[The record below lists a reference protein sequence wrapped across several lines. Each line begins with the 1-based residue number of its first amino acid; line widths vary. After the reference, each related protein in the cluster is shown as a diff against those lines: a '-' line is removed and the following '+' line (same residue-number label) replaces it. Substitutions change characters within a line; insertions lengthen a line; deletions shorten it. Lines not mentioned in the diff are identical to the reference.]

1 VNPER
6 WRKIGE
12 LFETAVSVAPTE
24 REDWLR
30 RVCDGDDDLHADLA
44 GLLAQ
49 DDRAEQD
56 AFLSK
61 PHETEELLEQT
72 PEWPSQ
78 NAQNVRTPTDR
89 ERPGITP
96 DDVSEGF
103 LPKAAIAAGDGDW
116 LADETRALVRTR
128 LREIT
133 VIYGLIFGMFVILR
147 PFLLGLA
154 TASISTPFWGA
165 IVLLGGLAL
174 YLSSRHPI
182 SLARLSLL
190 ELVMVI
196 ALASFVT
203 YYQTTLFI
211 ERSLVNDAVRAQSI
225 MKNFVLLTS
234 ILILT
239 YGIYVPKSWRRAAL
253 VSAVLA
259 LIPLASILGTYQWY
273 PRDLQWVFESRPDG
287 VVPLRL
293 FGADAVFLLTLA
305 VISAFGA
312 HTISGLRQQVVEARQ
327 LGQYRLGRRIG
338 SGGMGDVYLAEH
350 QLLKRPC
357 AVKLIRSGELLKA
370 GTIKRFERE
379 VRINATLSH
388 PNIVE
393 IFDYGRT
400 EDGVYY
406 YVMEYLPGLSLA
418 ELVARH
424 GPLPPERAVYLL
436 RQVCLALHEAH
447 EAGVI
452 HRDIKP
458 SNIFAAR
465 RGGRDDVAKLLD
477 FGLVQPASTNL
488 SAVPSRLGQIVGT
501 PLYISPEQ
509 ALGER
514 TLEARS
520 DIYSLGAVAYFLL
533 TGRPPFDE
541 GSAVAALIAHARDQA
556 VPPSHFRD
564 GVPDDLERVVMRCL
578 AKAPSERYPDAESL
592 ERALAECACA
602 GKWDKY
608 QANRWWREN
617 GQMADRSQ
625 KNIRDPHPQVGVDQD

>member
-1 VNPER
+1 VSPER
-6 WRKIGE
+6 WHKIGE
-12 LFETAVSVAPTE
+12 LFETAVSVSPSE
-24 REDWLR
+24 REEWLR
-30 RVCDGDDDLHADLA
+30 RACDGDDELHAAVAD
-44 GLLAQ
+44 LLAQ
-49 DDRAEQD
+49 DDRAEED
-56 AFLSK
+56 AFLST
-61 PHETEELLEQT
+61 PPQGAELLERT
-72 PEWPSQ
+72 PDWPSY
-78 NAQNVRTPTDR
+78 NGPTHTDR
-89 ERPGITP
+89 SSKHEHGEISPG
-96 DDVSEGF
+96 DESEGF
-103 LPKAAIAAGDGDW
+103 LPKAAIAAGGGDW

-147 PFLLGLA
+147 PFLLGLP

-165 IVLLGGLAL
+165 IALLGGLAF
-174 YLSSRHPI
+174 YLSRRHHI
-182 SLARLSLL
+182 SLARLGFL
-190 ELVMVI
+190 ELAMVI
-196 ALASFVT
+196 ALAGFVT
-203 YYQTTLFI
+203 YYQTSLFI
-211 ERSLVNDAVRAQSI
+211 ERSLQNDSVRAQSI

-253 VSAVLA
+253 VSTVFA
-259 LIPLASILGTYQWY
+259 LIPLASILGSYLWS
-273 PRDLQWVFESRPDG
+273 PRDLHWVFETRDDG
-287 VVPLRL
+287 LIPMRL
-293 FGADAVFLLTLA
+293 FGVDAVFLLTLA
-305 VISAFGA
+305 AISAFGA
-312 HTISGLRQQVVEARQ
+312 HTISRLRQQVVEARQ

-357 AVKLIRSGELLKA
+357 AVKLIRPGELLKA

-424 GPLPPERAVYLL
+424 GPLPSERAVYLL

-488 SAVPSRLGQIVGT
+488 SANPSRVGQIVGT

-509 ALGER
+509 AMGER
-514 TLEARS
+514 TLDARS

-541 GSAVAALIAHARDQA
+541 GSAIAALIAHARDQA
-556 VPPSHFRD
+556 ASPSRFRE
-564 GVPDDLERVVMRCL
+564 GLPEDLERIVMRCL
-578 AKAPSERYPDAESL
+578 AKDPAERYPDAESL
-592 ERALAECACA
+592 ELALGECACA
-602 GKWDKY
+602 AKWDKY
-608 QANRWWREN
+608 QANRWWREK
-617 GQMADRSQ
+617 GQAS
-625 KNIRDPHPQVGVDQD
+625 

>member
-1 VNPER
+1 MSPER

-12 LFETAVSVAPTE
+12 LFDTAVGVAPAE

-30 RVCDGDDDLHADLA
+30 RACDGDDDLRADVA

-49 DDRAEQD
+49 DDQAEQD
-56 AFLSK
+56 AFLST

-72 PEWPSQ
+72 PDWAPY
-78 NAQNVRTPTDR
+78 NGPTYTDR
-89 ERPGITP
+89 STERAHRATASH
-96 DDVSEGF
+96 DESQGF
-103 LPKAAIAAGDGDW
+103 LPKAAIAAGGGDW
-116 LADETRALVRTR
+116 MADETRALVRTR

-133 VIYGLIFGMFVILR
+133 VFYGLIFGMFVILR
-147 PFLLGLA
+147 PFLLGLP

-165 IVLLGGLAL
+165 IALLGAL
-174 YLSSRHPI
+174 TFYLSSRHSI
-182 SLARLSLL
+182 SLARLGFL

-196 ALASFVT
+196 ALASFTT
-203 YYQTTLFI
+203 YYQTSLFL
-211 ERSLVNDAVRAQSI
+211 ERSLEGDSVRAQSI

-253 VSAVLA
+253 VSAVFA
-259 LIPLASILGTYQWY
+259 LIPLASILGAYRWY
-273 PRDLQWVFESRPDG
+273 PRDLQWVFESRDDG
-287 VVPLRL
+287 LVPMRL
-293 FGADAVFLLTLA
+293 FGVDAVFLLTLA
-305 VISAFGA
+305 AISAFGA
-312 HTISGLRQQVVEARQ
+312 HTISRLRQQVVEARQ

-357 AVKLIRSGELLKA
+357 ALKLIRPGELLKA

-488 SAVPSRLGQIVGT
+488 SADPSRVGQIVGT

-509 ALGER
+509 ATGER
-514 TLEARS
+514 TLDARS

-541 GSAVAALIAHARDQA
+541 GSAIAALIAHARDQA
-556 VPPSHFRD
+556 APPSTFRD
-564 GVPDDLERVVMRCL
+564 GLPADLERVVMRCL
-578 AKAPSERYPDAESL
+578 AKAPADRYPDAENL
-592 ERALAECACA
+592 ELALAECACA

-608 QANRWWREN
+608 HASRWWRDKE
-617 GQMADRSQ
+617 
-625 KNIRDPHPQVGVDQD
+625 QVRTKEYS

>member
-1 VNPER
+1 VSPER

-12 LFETAVSVAPTE
+12 LFDTAVSVSPSE
-24 REDWLR
+24 RDEWLKR
-30 RVCDGDDDLHADLA
+30 ECEGDDDLRADVA

-61 PHETEELLEQT
+61 PHETEEHFDEQT
-72 PEWPSQ
+72 PDWPSY
-78 NAQNVRTPTDR
+78 NGPTHTDR
-89 ERPGITP
+89 FSDREHRESAWH
-96 DDVSEGF
+96 DESEGF
-103 LPKAAIAAGDGDW
+103 LPKAAIAGGGDDW
-116 LADETRALVRTR
+116 LADETRAVVRTR
-128 LREIT
+128 LRELT
-133 VIYGLIFGMFVILR
+133 VIYSLIFGMFVILR
-147 PFLLGLA
+147 PFLLGLP

-165 IVLLGGLAL
+165 IALLAGLAVLL
-174 YLSSRHPI
+174 SSGHPI
-182 SLARLSLL
+182 SLARLGFL

-196 ALASFVT
+196 ALASFTT
-203 YYQTTLFI
+203 YYQTSLFI
-211 ERSLVNDAVRAQSI
+211 DRSLEGDSVRAQSI

-259 LIPLASILGTYQWY
+259 LIPLASILGSYIGY
-273 PRDLQWVFESRPDG
+273 PRNLQWIFESRDDG
-287 VVPLRL
+287 LIPMRL
-293 FGADAVFLLTLA
+293 FGVDAVFLLTLA
-305 VISAFGA
+305 AISAFGA
-312 HTISGLRQQVVEARQ
+312 HTISRLRQQVVEARQ

-357 AVKLIRSGELLKA
+357 ALKLIRPGELLKA

-379 VRINATLSH
+379 VRINAKLSH

-477 FGLVQPASTNL
+477 FGLVQPASTNP
-488 SAVPSRLGQIVGT
+488 SADPSRVGQIVGT

-509 ALGER
+509 AMSER
-514 TLEARS
+514 TLDARS

-533 TGRPPFDE
+533 TGRPPFNE
-541 GSAVAALIAHARDQA
+541 ESAVAALIAHARDQA
-556 VPPSHFRD
+556 APPSRFHE
-564 GVPDDLERVVMRCL
+564 GLPEDLERIVMRCL
-578 AKAPSERYPDAESL
+578 AKAPAERYSDAESL
-592 ERALAECACA
+592 ELALAECSCA

-608 QANRWWREN
+608 QANRWWRDKE
-617 GQMADRSQ
+617 
-625 KNIRDPHPQVGVDQD
+625 QVRTIEYSSAR

>member
-1 VNPER
+1 M
-6 WRKIGE
+6 
-12 LFETAVSVAPTE
+12 
-24 REDWLR
+24 
-30 RVCDGDDDLHADLA
+30 
-44 GLLAQ
+44 
-49 DDRAEQD
+49 
-56 AFLSK
+56 
-61 PHETEELLEQT
+61 
-72 PEWPSQ
+72 
-78 NAQNVRTPTDR
+78 
-89 ERPGITP
+89 
-96 DDVSEGF
+96 
-103 LPKAAIAAGDGDW
+103 
-116 LADETRALVRTR
+116 RTR
-128 LREIT
+128 LREMT
-133 VIYGLIFGMFVILR
+133 VIYGLIFGMFVILQAISAGTAD
-147 PFLLGLA
+147 GLD
-154 TASISTPFWGA
+154 
-165 IVLLGGLAL
+165 L
-174 YLSSRHPI
+174 
-182 SLARLSLL
+182 
-190 ELVMVI
+190 
-196 ALASFVT
+196 
-203 YYQTTLFI
+203 
-211 ERSLVNDAVRAQSI
+211 D
-225 MKNFVLLTS
+225 
-234 ILILT
+234 
-239 YGIYVPKSWRRAAL
+239 
-253 VSAVLA
+253 
-259 LIPLASILGTYQWY
+259 SILGRHRFAGRARVLPVEPTPHFSRQARL
-273 PRDLQWVFESRPDG
+273 PGAGDGDRACKFRHLLSDQPVHRAFVGKRFGQGTVDHEEFCAPDIDLDTHLWDLRPQELAPGRACISGSRPDSARLDTGFCISGIRTICNGCSRRRDDG
-287 VVPLRL
+287 VIPMRL
-293 FGADAVFLLTLA
+293 FGVDAVFLLTLA
-305 VISAFGA
+305 AISAFGA
-312 HTISGLRQQVVEARQ
+312 HTISRLRQQVVEARQ

-357 AVKLIRSGELLKA
+357 AVKLIRPGELLKA

-488 SAVPSRLGQIVGT
+488 SADPSRVGQIVGT

-514 TLEARS
+514 KLDARS

-541 GSAVAALIAHARDQA
+541 GSAIAAIIAHARDQA
-556 VPPSHFRD
+556 PPPSRFRD
-564 GVPDDLERVVMRCL
+564 GLPEDLERIVMRCL
-578 AKAPSERYPDAESL
+578 AKAPAERYPDAESL
-592 ERALAECACA
+592 ELALAECACA

-608 QANRWWREN
+608 QANRWWRER
-617 GQMADRSQ
+617 G
-625 KNIRDPHPQVGVDQD
+625 QVGEGSLTKKHSSLAPPSRCRSRSARRGRPVARWTSARPVRGCGG